1 MFWRDLKST
10 NWTNV
15 PRKVSQEI
23 PWSNG
28 LKAVLIRTLAKR
40 FGLIYIGAGE
50 LLREAGVGGPSDTEW
65 RLSSFHQSLME
76 AWPIG
81 VGNSI
86 KSEAC
91 SMHVTDARSWSWLQI
106 LWFWFS
112 PHSPLLIHSAG
123 WSAISGLFIV
133 YMGLHDTH
141 VQHSLLKALGMGIL
155 YTSVTMSV
163 CYLKKTSD

>member
-1 MFWRDLKST
+1 MMFWRDLKST

-86 KSEAC
+86 KSDAC

-112 PHSPLLIHSAG
+112 PYSPLPDPFCWVVGDPWFVYSLY
-123 WSAISGLFIV
+123 GLTW
-133 YMGLHDTH
+133 YARTTLP
-141 VQHSLLKALGMGIL
+141 S
-155 YTSVTMSV
+155 
-163 CYLKKTSD
+163 